1 MASSGSGTGTPI
13 VAATPSISTP
23 AVTSGCDGRYAE
35 AWEYTAFWCTGTLL
49 IGSHDGV
56 GATDA
61 ALSDADATFKS
72 DGALINSG
80 MILYNL
86 TAGTSGEVT
95 AVTETTL
102 TATGVTW
109 DALDVY
115 RIVPMTGKQIAKLN
129 HQLDTTAANIHAA
142 LGAVG
147 ACDCTF
153 ASWVPEY
160 LAKLNII
167 ETGIFHRCPCSR
179 TISAEDSATWLEWM
193 NEQLRMIREGEIEL
207 CAGHTVKGFPA
218 VGWAEQSVT
227 AFNAARIIDNARRRN
242 S

>member
-1 MASSGSGTGTPI
+1 MADSGSGTGTPI
-13 VAATPSISTP
+13 TATTTSTSTS
-23 AVTSGCDGRYAE
+23 AVTSGCGGRYTD
-35 AWEYTAFWCTGTLL
+35 AWAYAAFWCEGTLL
-49 IGSHDGV
+49 IGAHDGI

-72 DGALINSG
+72 DGVLINCG

-95 AVTETTL
+95 IVTETTL

-129 HQLDTTAANIHAA
+129 HQLDTTASNIHAA

-179 TISAEDSATWLEWM
+179 TISAEDSAAWLEWM

-207 CAGHTVKGFPA
+207 CAGHTVKSFPA
-218 VGWAEQSVT
+218 IGWAEQGVT
-227 AFNAARIIDNARRRN
+227 IFNEARIIDNAERRD